1 MRGTRIASEPSKTS
15 IAVPIADSIWMTSG
29 EEGSAGS
36 TFLWLTMIG
45 RPSTPSRAVMRSR
58 STSRL
63 IHTLLALKVLWRRM
77 SRK

>member
-15 IAVPIADSIWMTSG
+15 MAVPIADSIWITSG
-29 EEGSAGS
+29 EVGSAGS

-45 RPSTPSRAVMRSR
+45 SPSTPSRAVIRSR
-58 STSRL
+58 RTSRL
-63 IHTLLALKVLWRRM
+63 IHTLLALNVLWRLM